1 MAPRQPDETAPLM
14 AREGSR
20 SSSLD
25 EEEAAA
31 IPPPART
38 EPDVDSNLMRRA
50 GRILAFGVVATVIIL
65 LGLVGQFGGAAVARV
80 ELGTPHDGM
89 AVGNVVHL
97 PDGNLAHRPVRSS
110 ALGHVDALSPEERAA
125 AARRDAAR
133 ARRQSSREARRR
145 RRQWD
150 RDTEEAEAKTLALD
164 DQPLASLGQA
174 QETGG
179 VAGVSLN
186 GWLQLEEWFY
196 SQDAHS
202 LVDATEGMTQGVVFP
217 PVFPTPESLG
227 FEWASEGDLIS
238 KLAASV
244 GDDAAV
250 AAVVAHRESYFTAED
265 VAGLRKQGFD
275 HVRLPLTWAAFASEA
290 DEPEKLVTD
299 PAHPD
304 KKQVTVSR
312 AALDRYVA
320 TLADAGLKVLIDMHT
335 MPGGSSM
342 GSYNGVFPSPPAFWD
357 DPTLMTIGRGVVR
370 EMLRWYLALPETSRA
385 AVGGFTLLNE
395 PAHLLPDKRDVMLDW
410 LAGAVADFR
419 ALVVEPAKQAGAQP
433 PRLLVNLID
442 TCGLNVY
449 NMAEWMA
456 RTFAADEL
464 QSWAVLDTHMYLAW
478 EHPAPGTWSC
488 ETDPEE
494 TKNGIAQFMQA
505 KVNEMNDAAARN
517 GIAHTAVSEWSLA
530 TNHDSAAGCQDVRV
544 LEALREAQQY
554 AFDQGNVESYFW
566 GWKLPDAGAHRKFW
580 SAQFHDAEMA
590 AAAGAAAAGEAEADA
605 VAAAE
610 EVPAE
615 AAASAA
621 EEEFPAEAEL
631 TAAVEGANDAGVS
644 LESEA
649 VALEPDAKE
658 AAPEIVE
665 DASGDVRAEA
675 AAAEDA
681 PESGVAAAAASAEE
695 ESANVEPA
703 RPAEAVAVE
712 VDAASGDAGAQTPGE
727 GDATIDAAR
736 EFEQV
741 DAETTARR
749 NEIEARMRAG
759 ATNFRR
765 SAAPEA
771 VVAPETV
778 AREAVVPPEVVVQ
791 EVVVPETV
799 VPETV
804 VPEPVSEQPAYERP
818 VVADEDPVSELED
831 AAARGAVEPVV
842 EPVEPVAWETA
853 DSIPVSNSRNQVTRV
868 L

>member
-1 MAPRQPDETAPLM
+1 MTPGQSDETAPLM

-31 IPPPART
+31 ISSPARS

-65 LGLVGQFGGAAVARV
+65 LGLVSQFGGAAVARV

-97 PDGNLAHRPVRSS
+97 PDGNLAHRATRTSS
-110 ALGHVDALSPEERAA
+110 AADVGALSPEERAA

-133 ARRQSSREARRR
+133 ARRQGSREARRR
-145 RRQWD
+145 HRQWD
-150 RDTEEAEAKTLALD
+150 RDTEDAEANSLAPD

-174 QETGG
+174 QASETGG

-227 FEWASEGDLIS
+227 FEWASEGDLVA

-244 GDDAAV
+244 GEDAAV

-265 VAGLRKQGFD
+265 VAGLREQGFD

-419 ALVVEPAKQAGAQP
+419 ALVVDPAQRVGTSP
-433 PRLLVNLID
+433 PRLFVNLIE

-478 EHPAPGTWSC
+478 EHSAPDTWSC

-494 TKNGIAQFMQA
+494 TKNGIARFVQA

-530 TNHDSAAGCQDVRV
+530 TNHDSAAGCQDARV
-544 LEALREAQQY
+544 LEALREAQRY
-554 AFDQGNVESYFW
+554 AFDQGGVESYFW
-566 GWKLPDAGAHRKFW
+566 GWKLPSAGAHQKFW
-580 SAQFHDAEMA
+580 SAQFHGAEMA
-590 AAAGAAAAGEAEADA
+590 AAAAAAAGEAEADA
-605 VAAAE
+605 AAASDD
-610 EVPAE
+610 VPAE
-615 AAASAA
+615 A
-621 EEEFPAEAEL
+621 EGI
-631 TAAVEGANDAGVS
+631 AAVEDADDAGVA
-644 LESEA
+644 LASEA
-649 VALEPDAKE
+649 AEPEPEAKE
-658 AAPEIVE
+658 AASEVAE
-665 DASGDVRAEA
+665 DASGDIRAE
-675 AAAEDA
+675 
-681 PESGVAAAAASAEE
+681 P
-695 ESANVEPA
+695 VEPA
-703 RPAEAVAVE
+703 EPAKEAPAEPTDGREDEAAEVDPAGPAEPAEAVAGGE
-712 VDAASGDAGAQTPGE
+712 AASVDPGAQVQGE
-727 GDATIDAAR
+727 ANVAMIDAAR
-736 EFEQV
+736 ERAEAEARQGGDV
-741 DAETTARR
+741 DD
-749 NEIEARMRAG
+749 EISAKRKEVEARMRAG
-759 ATNFRR
+759 TNVQRG
-765 SAAPEA
+765 AVPDA
-771 VVAPETV
+771 VVAPDDW
-778 AREAVVPPEVVVQ
+778 EAA
-791 EVVVPETV
+791 VPETV
-799 VPETV
+799 VPEV
-804 VPEPVSEQPAYERP
+804 DEQPMYDRP
-818 VVADEDPVSELED
+818 VAADENPSVQSE
-831 AAARGAVEPVV
+831 AAAAAEPVV
-842 EPVEPVAWETA
+842 EPVEPVST
-853 DSIPVSNSRNQVTRV
+853 RNQLTRV
-868 L
+868 M

>member
-1 MAPRQPDETAPLM
+1 M

-31 IPPPART
+31 ISPPARS

-65 LGLVGQFGGAAVARV
+65 LGLVSQFGGAAVARV

-97 PDGNLAHRPVRSS
+97 PDGNLAHRATRNSS
-110 ALGHVDALSPEERAA
+110 AADVGALSPEERAA

-133 ARRQSSREARRR
+133 ARRQGSREARRR
-145 RRQWD
+145 HRQWD
-150 RDTEEAEAKTLALD
+150 RDTEDAEAKTLAPD

-174 QETGG
+174 QASETGG

-227 FEWASEGDLIS
+227 FEWASEGDLVA

-244 GDDAAV
+244 GEDAAV

-265 VAGLRKQGFD
+265 VAGLRAQGFD

-342 GSYNGVFPSPPAFWD
+342 GSYNGVFPSPPTFWD

-410 LAGAVADFR
+410 LAGAAADFR
-419 ALVVEPAKQAGAQP
+419 ALVVDPAQRVGTRP
-433 PRLLVNLID
+433 PRLFVNLIE

-464 QSWAVLDTHMYLAW
+464 QSWAILDTHMYLAW

-494 TKNGIAQFMQA
+494 TKNGIARFVQA

-530 TNHDSAAGCQDVRV
+530 TNHDSAAGCQDPRV
-544 LEALREAQQY
+544 LEALREAQRY
-554 AFDQGNVESYFW
+554 AFDQGGVESYFW
-566 GWKLPDAGAHRKFW
+566 GWKLPSAGAHQKFW
-580 SAQFHDAEMA
+580 SAQFHGAEISA
-590 AAAGAAAAGEAEADA
+590 AAAAAAGEAEADA
-605 VAAAE
+605 AAASDD
-610 EVPAE
+610 VPAE
-615 AAASAA
+615 ADGI
-621 EEEFPAEAEL
+621 
-631 TAAVEGANDAGVS
+631 AAVEVADDAGVA
-644 LESEA
+644 LASEA
-649 VALEPDAKE
+649 AEPEPEAKE
-658 AAPEIVE
+658 AASEVAE
-665 DASGDVRAEA
+665 DASGDFRAE
-675 AAAEDA
+675 
-681 PESGVAAAAASAEE
+681 P
-695 ESANVEPA
+695 VEPA
-703 RPAEAVAVE
+703 EPAKEAPAEPTDGREDEAAEVDPAGPAEPAEAVAGGE
-712 VDAASGDAGAQTPGE
+712 AASGDPGAQVQGE
-727 GDATIDAAR
+727 ANVAMIDAAR
-736 EFEQV
+736 ERAEAEARQGGEV
-741 DAETTARR
+741 DD
-749 NEIEARMRAG
+749 EISAKRKEVEARMRAG
-759 ATNFRR
+759 TNVQRG
-765 SAAPEA
+765 AVPDA
-771 VVAPETV
+771 VVAPDDWEAAV
-778 AREAVVPPEVVVQ
+778 A
-791 EVVVPETV
+791 ETV

-804 VPEPVSEQPAYERP
+804 VPEAVVRETVSSSAVVPEVDEQPMYDRP
-818 VVADEDPVSELED
+818 VAADENPSVQSE
-831 AAARGAVEPVV
+831 AAAAAEPVV
-842 EPVEPVAWETA
+842 EPVST
-853 DSIPVSNSRNQVTRV
+853 RNQLTRV
-868 L
+868 M

>member
-1 MAPRQPDETAPLM
+1 M

-31 IPPPART
+31 ISPPARS

-65 LGLVGQFGGAAVARV
+65 LGLVSQFGGAAVARV

-97 PDGNLAHRPVRSS
+97 PDGNLAHRATRTSS
-110 ALGHVDALSPEERAA
+110 AADVGALSPEERAA

-133 ARRQSSREARRR
+133 ARRQGSREARRR
-145 RRQWD
+145 HRQWD
-150 RDTEEAEAKTLALD
+150 RDTEDAEAKTLAPD

-174 QETGG
+174 QASETGG

-202 LVDATEGMTQGVVFP
+202 LVDATEGTTQGVVFP
-217 PVFPTPESLG
+217 PAFPTPESLG
-227 FEWASEGDLIS
+227 FEWASEGDLVA

-244 GDDAAV
+244 GEDAAV

-265 VAGLRKQGFD
+265 VAGLREQGFD

-290 DEPEKLVTD
+290 DEPEKLVAD

-320 TLADAGLKVLIDMHT
+320 TLADAGLTVLIDMHT
-335 MPGGSSM
+335 MPGGSSE
-342 GSYNGVFPSPPAFWD
+342 GSYNGVFPSPPTFWD

-410 LAGAVADFR
+410 LAGAAADFR
-419 ALVVEPAKQAGAQP
+419 ALVVDPAQRVGTRP
-433 PRLLVNLID
+433 PRLFVNLIE

-464 QSWAVLDTHMYLAW
+464 QSWAILDTHMYLAW
-478 EHPAPGTWSC
+478 EHSAPDTWSC

-494 TKNGIAQFMQA
+494 TKNGIARFVQA

-530 TNHDSAAGCQDVRV
+530 TNHDSAAGCQDARV
-544 LEALREAQQY
+544 LEALREAQRY
-554 AFDQGNVESYFW
+554 AFDQGGVESYFW
-566 GWKLPDAGAHRKFW
+566 GWKLPSAGAHQKFW
-580 SAQFHDAEMA
+580 SAQFHGAEIA
-590 AAAGAAAAGEAEADA
+590 AAAAAAAGEAEADA
-605 VAAAE
+605 AAASDD
-610 EVPAE
+610 VPAE
-615 AAASAA
+615 A
-621 EEEFPAEAEL
+621 EGI
-631 TAAVEGANDAGVS
+631 AAVEVADDAGVA
-644 LESEA
+644 LASEA
-649 VALEPDAKE
+649 AEPEPEAKE
-658 AAPEIVE
+658 AASEVAE
-665 DASGDVRAEA
+665 DASGDFRAE
-675 AAAEDA
+675 
-681 PESGVAAAAASAEE
+681 P
-695 ESANVEPA
+695 VEPA
-703 RPAEAVAVE
+703 EPAKEAPAEPTDGREDEAAEVDPAGPAEPAEAVAGGE
-712 VDAASGDAGAQTPGE
+712 AASGDPGAQVQGE
-727 GDATIDAAR
+727 ANVAMIDAAR
-736 EFEQV
+736 ER
-741 DAETTARR
+741 AEAEARQGVELDD
-749 NEIEARMRAG
+749 EISAKRKEVEARMRAG
-759 ATNFRR
+759 TNVQRG
-765 SAAPEA
+765 AVPDA
-771 VVAPETV
+771 VVAPDDWEAAV
-778 AREAVVPPEVVVQ
+778 A
-791 EVVVPETV
+791 ETV

-804 VPEPVSEQPAYERP
+804 VPEAVVRETVSSSAVVPEVDEQPMYDRP
-818 VVADEDPVSELED
+818 VAADENPSVQSE
-831 AAARGAVEPVV
+831 AAAAAEPVV
-842 EPVEPVAWETA
+842 EPVEPVST
-853 DSIPVSNSRNQVTRV
+853 RNQLTRV
-868 L
+868 M

>member
-1 MAPRQPDETAPLM
+1 M

-31 IPPPART
+31 ISPPARS

-65 LGLVGQFGGAAVARV
+65 LGLVSQFGGAAVARV

-97 PDGNLAHRPVRSS
+97 PDGNLAHRATRTSS
-110 ALGHVDALSPEERAA
+110 AADVGALSPEERAA

-145 RRQWD
+145 HRQWD
-150 RDTEEAEAKTLALD
+150 RDTEDAEAKTLAPD

-174 QETGG
+174 QASETGG

-202 LVDATEGMTQGVVFP
+202 LVDATEGTTQGVVFP

-227 FEWASEGDLIS
+227 FEWASEGDLVA

-244 GDDAAV
+244 GEDAAV

-265 VAGLRKQGFD
+265 VAGLREQGFD

-290 DEPEKLVTD
+290 DEPEKLVAD

-320 TLADAGLKVLIDMHT
+320 TLADAGLTVLIDMHT
-335 MPGGSSM
+335 MPGGSSK
-342 GSYNGVFPSPPAFWD
+342 GSYNGVFPSPPTFWD

-410 LAGAVADFR
+410 LAGAAADFR
-419 ALVVEPAKQAGAQP
+419 ALVVDPARRVGARP
-433 PRLLVNLID
+433 PRLVVNLIE

-478 EHPAPGTWSC
+478 EHSAPDTWSC

-494 TKNGIAQFMQA
+494 IKNSIARFVQA

-530 TNHDSAAGCQDVRV
+530 TNHDSAAGCQDPRV
-544 LEALREAQQY
+544 LEALREAQRY
-554 AFDQGNVESYFW
+554 AFDQGGVESYFW
-566 GWKLPDAGAHRKFW
+566 GWKLPSAGAHQKFW
-580 SAQFHDAEMA
+580 SAQFHGAEMA
-590 AAAGAAAAGEAEADA
+590 ASDAAEADA
-605 VAAAE
+605 TAASEA
-610 EVPAE
+610 VPGEAVVE
-615 AAASAA
+615 TDAAASSDDVPAVA
-621 EEEFPAEAEL
+621 EGV
-631 TAAVEGANDAGVS
+631 AAVEDADDAGVA
-644 LESEA
+644 LASEA
-649 VALEPDAKE
+649 AEPEPEAKE
-658 AAPEIVE
+658 AEVPEVAE
-665 DASGDVRAEA
+665 DASGDVRAE
-675 AAAEDA
+675 
-681 PESGVAAAAASAEE
+681 P
-695 ESANVEPA
+695 VEPA
-703 RPAEAVAVE
+703 EPAKETRESDDAAPAEPADGREDEAAGVDPAGPAEPAEADAGGE
-712 VDAASGDAGAQTPGE
+712 AASVDPGAQVQGE
-727 GDATIDAAR
+727 ANVAMIDAAR
-736 EFEQV
+736 ERAEAEARQGGEV
-741 DAETTARR
+741 DDEISARR
-749 NEIEARMRAG
+749 KEVEARMRAG
-759 ATNFRR
+759 TNVQRG
-765 SAAPEA
+765 AVPDA
-771 VVAPETV
+771 VVAPDDW
-778 AREAVVPPEVVVQ
+778 EAA
-791 EVVVPETV
+791 VPETV
-799 VPETV
+799 VPEAV
-804 VPEPVSEQPAYERP
+804 VPEAVVRETVSSSAVVPEVDEQPMYDRP
-818 VVADEDPVSELED
+818 VAADENPSVQSE
-831 AAARGAVEPVV
+831 AAAAAEPVV
-842 EPVEPVAWETA
+842 EPVST
-853 DSIPVSNSRNQVTRV
+853 RNQLTRV
-868 L
+868 M

>member
-1 MAPRQPDETAPLM
+1 MTPGQSDETAPLM

-31 IPPPART
+31 ISSPARS

-65 LGLVGQFGGAAVARV
+65 LGLVSQFGGAAVARV

-97 PDGNLAHRPVRSS
+97 PDGNLAHRATRTSS
-110 ALGHVDALSPEERAA
+110 AADVGALSPEERAA

-133 ARRQSSREARRR
+133 ARRQGSREARRR
-145 RRQWD
+145 HRQWD
-150 RDTEEAEAKTLALD
+150 RDTEDAEAKTLAPD

-174 QETGG
+174 QASETGG

-227 FEWASEGDLIS
+227 FEWASEGDLVA

-244 GDDAAV
+244 GEDAAV

-265 VAGLRKQGFD
+265 VAGLREQGFD

-290 DEPEKLVTD
+290 DEPEKLVAD

-320 TLADAGLKVLIDMHT
+320 TLADAGLTVLIDMHT
-335 MPGGSSM
+335 MPGGSSE
-342 GSYNGVFPSPPAFWD
+342 GSYNGVFPSPPTFWD

-410 LAGAVADFR
+410 LAGAAADFR
-419 ALVVEPAKQAGAQP
+419 ALVVDPAQRVGTSP
-433 PRLLVNLID
+433 PRLFVNLIE

-478 EHPAPGTWSC
+478 EHSAPDTWSC

-494 TKNGIAQFMQA
+494 TKNGIARFVQA

-530 TNHDSAAGCQDVRV
+530 TNHDSAAGCQDARV
-544 LEALREAQQY
+544 LEALREAQRY
-554 AFDQGNVESYFW
+554 AFDQGGVESYFW
-566 GWKLPDAGAHRKFW
+566 GWKLPSAGAHQKFW
-580 SAQFHDAEMA
+580 SAQFHGAEMA
-590 AAAGAAAAGEAEADA
+590 AAAAAAAGEAEADA
-605 VAAAE
+605 AAASDD
-610 EVPAE
+610 VPAE
-615 AAASAA
+615 A
-621 EEEFPAEAEL
+621 EGI
-631 TAAVEGANDAGVS
+631 AAVEDADDAGVA
-644 LESEA
+644 LASEA
-649 VALEPDAKE
+649 AEPEPEAKE
-658 AAPEIVE
+658 AASEVAE
-665 DASGDVRAEA
+665 DASGDIRAE
-675 AAAEDA
+675 
-681 PESGVAAAAASAEE
+681 P
-695 ESANVEPA
+695 VEPA
-703 RPAEAVAVE
+703 EPAKEAPAEPTDGREDEAAEVDPAGPAEPAEAVAGGE
-712 VDAASGDAGAQTPGE
+712 AASVDPGAQVQGE
-727 GDATIDAAR
+727 ANVAMIDAAR
-736 EFEQV
+736 ERAEAEARQGGDV
-741 DAETTARR
+741 DD
-749 NEIEARMRAG
+749 EISAKRKAVEARMRAG
-759 ATNFRR
+759 TNVQRG
-765 SAAPEA
+765 AVPDA
-771 VVAPETV
+771 VVAPDDW
-778 AREAVVPPEVVVQ
+778 EAA
-791 EVVVPETV
+791 VPETV
-799 VPETV
+799 VPEV
-804 VPEPVSEQPAYERP
+804 DEQPMYDRP
-818 VVADEDPVSELED
+818 VAADENPSVQSE
-831 AAARGAVEPVV
+831 AAAAAEPVV
-842 EPVEPVAWETA
+842 EPVEPVST
-853 DSIPVSNSRNQVTRV
+853 RNQLTRV
-868 L
+868 M

>member
-1 MAPRQPDETAPLM
+1 MTPGQSDETAPLM

-31 IPPPART
+31 ISSPARS

-65 LGLVGQFGGAAVARV
+65 LGLVSQFGGAAVARV

-97 PDGNLAHRPVRSS
+97 PDGNLAHRATRTSS
-110 ALGHVDALSPEERAA
+110 AADVGALSPEERAA

-133 ARRQSSREARRR
+133 ARRQGSREARRR
-145 RRQWD
+145 HRQWD
-150 RDTEEAEAKTLALD
+150 RDTEDAEAKTLAPD

-174 QETGG
+174 QASETGG

-227 FEWASEGDLIS
+227 FEWASEGDLVA

-244 GDDAAV
+244 GEDAAV

-265 VAGLRKQGFD
+265 VAGLREQGFD

-290 DEPEKLVTD
+290 DEPEKLVAD

-320 TLADAGLKVLIDMHT
+320 TLADAGLTVLIDMHT
-335 MPGGSSM
+335 MPGGSSE
-342 GSYNGVFPSPPAFWD
+342 GSYNGVFPSPPTFWD

-410 LAGAVADFR
+410 LAGAAADFR
-419 ALVVEPAKQAGAQP
+419 ALVVDPAQRVGTRP
-433 PRLLVNLID
+433 PRLFVNLIE

-478 EHPAPGTWSC
+478 EHSAPDTWSC

-494 TKNGIAQFMQA
+494 TKNGIARFVQA

-530 TNHDSAAGCQDVRV
+530 TNHDSAAGCQDARV
-544 LEALREAQQY
+544 LEALREAQRY
-554 AFDQGNVESYFW
+554 AFDQGGVESYFW
-566 GWKLPDAGAHRKFW
+566 GWKLPSAGAHQKFW
-580 SAQFHDAEMA
+580 SAQFHGAEMSPA
-590 AAAGAAAAGEAEADA
+590 AAAAASDD
-605 VAAAE
+605 
-610 EVPAE
+610 VPAE
-615 AAASAA
+615 A
-621 EEEFPAEAEL
+621 EGI
-631 TAAVEGANDAGVS
+631 AAVEDADDAGVA
-644 LESEA
+644 LASEA
-649 VALEPDAKE
+649 AEPEPEAKE
-658 AAPEIVE
+658 AASEVAE
-665 DASGDVRAEA
+665 DASGDIRAEPVESA
-675 AAAEDA
+675 EPAKEAPAEPTDGREDEAAEVDPA
-681 PESGVAAAAASAEE
+681 GPAE
-695 ESANVEPA
+695 
-703 RPAEAVAVE
+703 PAEAVAGGE
-712 VDAASGDAGAQTPGE
+712 AASVDPGAQVQGE
-727 GDATIDAAR
+727 ANVAMIDAAR
-736 EFEQV
+736 ERAEAEARQGGDV
-741 DAETTARR
+741 DD
-749 NEIEARMRAG
+749 EISAKRKEVEARMRAG
-759 ATNFRR
+759 TNVQRG
-765 SAAPEA
+765 AVPDA
-771 VVAPETV
+771 VVAPDDW
-778 AREAVVPPEVVVQ
+778 EAA
-791 EVVVPETV
+791 VPETV
-799 VPETV
+799 VPEV
-804 VPEPVSEQPAYERP
+804 DEQPMYDRP
-818 VVADEDPVSELED
+818 VAADENPSVQSE
-831 AAARGAVEPVV
+831 AAAAAEPVV
-842 EPVEPVAWETA
+842 EPVEPVST
-853 DSIPVSNSRNQVTRV
+853 RNQLTRV
-868 L
+868 M

>member
-1 MAPRQPDETAPLM
+1 MTPGQSDETAPLM

-31 IPPPART
+31 ISSPARS

-65 LGLVGQFGGAAVARV
+65 LGLVSQFGGAAVARV

-97 PDGNLAHRPVRSS
+97 PDGNLAHRATRTSS
-110 ALGHVDALSPEERAA
+110 AADVGALSPEERAA

-133 ARRQSSREARRR
+133 ARRQGSREARRR
-145 RRQWD
+145 HRQWD
-150 RDTEEAEAKTLALD
+150 RDTEDAEAKTLAPD

-174 QETGG
+174 QASETGG

-227 FEWASEGDLIS
+227 FEWASEGDLVA

-244 GDDAAV
+244 GEDAAV

-265 VAGLRKQGFD
+265 VAGLREQGFD

-290 DEPEKLVTD
+290 DEPEKLVAD

-320 TLADAGLKVLIDMHT
+320 TLADAGLTVLIDMHT
-335 MPGGSSM
+335 MPGGSSE
-342 GSYNGVFPSPPAFWD
+342 GSYNGVFPSPPTFWD

-410 LAGAVADFR
+410 LAGAAADFR
-419 ALVVEPAKQAGAQP
+419 ALVVDPAQRVGTSP
-433 PRLLVNLID
+433 PRLFVNLIE

-478 EHPAPGTWSC
+478 EHSAPDTWSC

-494 TKNGIAQFMQA
+494 TKNGIARFVQA

-530 TNHDSAAGCQDVRV
+530 TNHDSAAGCQDARV
-544 LEALREAQQY
+544 LEALREAQRY
-554 AFDQGNVESYFW
+554 AFDQGGVESYFW
-566 GWKLPDAGAHRKFW
+566 GWKLPSAGAHQKFW
-580 SAQFHDAEMA
+580 SAQFHGAEMA
-590 AAAGAAAAGEAEADA
+590 AAAAAAAGEAEADA
-605 VAAAE
+605 AAASDD
-610 EVPAE
+610 VPAE
-615 AAASAA
+615 A
-621 EEEFPAEAEL
+621 EGI
-631 TAAVEGANDAGVS
+631 AAVEDADDAGVA
-644 LESEA
+644 LASEA
-649 VALEPDAKE
+649 AEPEPEAKE
-658 AAPEIVE
+658 AASEVAE
-665 DASGDVRAEA
+665 DASGDIRAEPVESA
-675 AAAEDA
+675 EPAKEAPAEPTDGREDEAAEVDPA
-681 PESGVAAAAASAEE
+681 GPAE
-695 ESANVEPA
+695 
-703 RPAEAVAVE
+703 PAEAVAGGE
-712 VDAASGDAGAQTPGE
+712 AASVDPGAQVQGE
-727 GDATIDAAR
+727 ANVAMIDAAR
-736 EFEQV
+736 ERAEAEARQGGDV
-741 DAETTARR
+741 DD
-749 NEIEARMRAG
+749 EISAKRKEVEARMRAG
-759 ATNFRR
+759 TNVQRG
-765 SAAPEA
+765 AVPDA
-771 VVAPETV
+771 VVAPDDW
-778 AREAVVPPEVVVQ
+778 EAA
-791 EVVVPETV
+791 VPETV
-799 VPETV
+799 VPEV
-804 VPEPVSEQPAYERP
+804 DEQPMYDRP
-818 VVADEDPVSELED
+818 VAADENPSVQSE
-831 AAARGAVEPVV
+831 AAAAAEPVV
-842 EPVEPVAWETA
+842 EPVEPVST
-853 DSIPVSNSRNQVTRV
+853 RNQLTRV
-868 L
+868 M

>member
-1 MAPRQPDETAPLM
+1 MTPGQSDETAPLM

-31 IPPPART
+31 ISPPARS

-65 LGLVGQFGGAAVARV
+65 LGLVSQFGGAAVARV

-97 PDGNLAHRPVRSS
+97 PDGNLAHRATRTSS
-110 ALGHVDALSPEERAA
+110 AADVGALLGRQRAA

-133 ARRQSSREARRR
+133 ARRQGSREARRR
-145 RRQWD
+145 HRQWD
-150 RDTEEAEAKTLALD
+150 RDTEDAEAKTLAPD

-174 QETGG
+174 QASETGG

-227 FEWASEGDLIS
+227 FEWASEGDLVA

-244 GDDAAV
+244 GEDAAV

-265 VAGLRKQGFD
+265 VTGLREQGFD

-320 TLADAGLKVLIDMHT
+320 TLADAGLTVLIDMHT
-335 MPGGSSM
+335 MPGGSSE
-342 GSYNGVFPSPPAFWD
+342 GSYNGVFPSPPTFWD
-357 DPTLMTIGRGVVR
+357 EPTLMTIGRGVVR

-410 LAGAVADFR
+410 LAGAAADFR
-419 ALVVEPAKQAGAQP
+419 ALVVDPAQRVGTRP
-433 PRLLVNLID
+433 PRLFVNLIE

-478 EHPAPGTWSC
+478 EHSAPDTWSC

-494 TKNGIAQFMQA
+494 TKNGIARFVQA

-530 TNHDSAAGCQDVRV
+530 TNHDSAAGCQDARI
-544 LEALREAQQY
+544 LEALREAQRY
-554 AFDQGNVESYFW
+554 AFDQGGVESYFW
-566 GWKLPDAGAHRKFW
+566 GWKLPSAGAHQKFW
-580 SAQFHDAEMA
+580 SAQFHGAEMA
-590 AAAGAAAAGEAEADA
+590 AAAAAAAGEAEADA
-605 VAAAE
+605 AAASDD
-610 EVPAE
+610 VPAE
-615 AAASAA
+615 A
-621 EEEFPAEAEL
+621 EGI
-631 TAAVEGANDAGVS
+631 AAVEDADDAGVA
-644 LESEA
+644 LASEA
-649 VALEPDAKE
+649 ADPEPEAKE
-658 AAPEIVE
+658 AASEVAE
-665 DASGDVRAEA
+665 DASGDIRAE
-675 AAAEDA
+675 
-681 PESGVAAAAASAEE
+681 P
-695 ESANVEPA
+695 VEPA
-703 RPAEAVAVE
+703 EPAKEAPAEPTDGREDEAAEVDPAGPAEPAEAVAGGE
-712 VDAASGDAGAQTPGE
+712 AASGDPGAQVQGE
-727 GDATIDAAR
+727 ANVAMIDAAR
-736 EFEQV
+736 ER
-741 DAETTARR
+741 AEAEARQGVELDD
-749 NEIEARMRAG
+749 EISAKRKEVEARMRAG
-759 ATNFRR
+759 TNVQRG
-765 SAAPEA
+765 AVPDA
-771 VVAPETV
+771 VVAPDDWEAAVSETV
-778 AREAVVPPEVVVQ
+778 VP
-791 EVVVPETV
+791 EVVVPEAVARETVPEAV
-799 VPETV
+799 VPEV
-804 VPEPVSEQPAYERP
+804 DEQPMYDRP
-818 VVADEDPVSELED
+818 VAADENPGVQSE
-831 AAARGAVEPVV
+831 AAAAAEPVV
-842 EPVEPVAWETA
+842 EPVEPVST
-853 DSIPVSNSRNQVTRV
+853 RNQLTRV
-868 L
+868 M

>member
-1 MAPRQPDETAPLM
+1 MTPGQSDETAPLM

-31 IPPPART
+31 ISSPARS

-65 LGLVGQFGGAAVARV
+65 LGLVSQFGGAAVARV

-97 PDGNLAHRPVRSS
+97 PDGNLAHRATRTSS
-110 ALGHVDALSPEERAA
+110 AADVGALSPEERAA

-133 ARRQSSREARRR
+133 ARRQGSREARRR
-145 RRQWD
+145 HRQWD
-150 RDTEEAEAKTLALD
+150 RDTEDAEAKTLAPD

-174 QETGG
+174 QASETGG

-227 FEWASEGDLIS
+227 FEWASEGDLVA

-244 GDDAAV
+244 GEDAAV

-265 VAGLRKQGFD
+265 VAGLREQGFD

-290 DEPEKLVTD
+290 DEPEKLVAD

-320 TLADAGLKVLIDMHT
+320 TLADAGLTVLIDMHT
-335 MPGGSSM
+335 MPGGSSE
-342 GSYNGVFPSPPAFWD
+342 GSYNGVFPSPPTFWD

-410 LAGAVADFR
+410 LAGAAADFR
-419 ALVVEPAKQAGAQP
+419 ALVVDPAQRVGTRP
-433 PRLLVNLID
+433 PRLFVNLIE

-478 EHPAPGTWSC
+478 EHSAPDTWSC

-494 TKNGIAQFMQA
+494 TKNGIARFVQA

-530 TNHDSAAGCQDVRV
+530 TNHDSAAGCQDARV
-544 LEALREAQQY
+544 LEALREAQRY
-554 AFDQGNVESYFW
+554 AFDQGGVESYFW
-566 GWKLPDAGAHRKFW
+566 GWKLPSAGAHQKFW
-580 SAQFHDAEMA
+580 SAQFHGAEMA
-590 AAAGAAAAGEAEADA
+590 AAAAAAAGEAEADA
-605 VAAAE
+605 AAASDD
-610 EVPAE
+610 VPAE
-615 AAASAA
+615 A
-621 EEEFPAEAEL
+621 EGI
-631 TAAVEGANDAGVS
+631 AAVEDADDAGVA
-644 LESEA
+644 LASEA
-649 VALEPDAKE
+649 AEPEPEAKE
-658 AAPEIVE
+658 AASEVAE
-665 DASGDVRAEA
+665 DASGDIRAEPVESA
-675 AAAEDA
+675 EPAKEAPAEPTDGREDEAAEVDPA
-681 PESGVAAAAASAEE
+681 GPAE
-695 ESANVEPA
+695 
-703 RPAEAVAVE
+703 PAEAVAGGE
-712 VDAASGDAGAQTPGE
+712 AASVDPGAQVQGE
-727 GDATIDAAR
+727 ANVAMIDAAR
-736 EFEQV
+736 ERAEAEARQGGDV
-741 DAETTARR
+741 DD
-749 NEIEARMRAG
+749 EISAKRKEVEARMRAG
-759 ATNFRR
+759 TNVQRG
-765 SAAPEA
+765 AVPDA
-771 VVAPETV
+771 VVAPDDW
-778 AREAVVPPEVVVQ
+778 EAA
-791 EVVVPETV
+791 VPETV
-799 VPETV
+799 VPEV
-804 VPEPVSEQPAYERP
+804 DEQPMYDRP
-818 VVADEDPVSELED
+818 VAADENPSVQSE
-831 AAARGAVEPVV
+831 AAAAAEPVV
-842 EPVEPVAWETA
+842 EPVEPVST
-853 DSIPVSNSRNQVTRV
+853 RNQLTRV
-868 L
+868 M

>member
-1 MAPRQPDETAPLM
+1 MTPGQSDETAPLM

-31 IPPPART
+31 ISSPARS

-65 LGLVGQFGGAAVARV
+65 LGLVSQFGGAAVARV

-97 PDGNLAHRPVRSS
+97 PDGNLAHRATRTSS
-110 ALGHVDALSPEERAA
+110 AADVGALSPEERAA

-133 ARRQSSREARRR
+133 ARRQGSREARRR
-145 RRQWD
+145 HRQWD
-150 RDTEEAEAKTLALD
+150 RDTEDAEAKTLAPD

-174 QETGG
+174 QASETGG

-227 FEWASEGDLIS
+227 FEWASEGDLVA

-244 GDDAAV
+244 GEDAAV

-265 VAGLRKQGFD
+265 VAGLREQGFD

-290 DEPEKLVTD
+290 DEPEKLVAD

-320 TLADAGLKVLIDMHT
+320 TLADAGLTVLIDMHT
-335 MPGGSSM
+335 MPGGSSE
-342 GSYNGVFPSPPAFWD
+342 GSYNGVFPSPPTFWD

-410 LAGAVADFR
+410 LAGAAADFR
-419 ALVVEPAKQAGAQP
+419 ALVVDPAQRVGTSP
-433 PRLLVNLID
+433 PRLFVNLIE

-478 EHPAPGTWSC
+478 EHSAPDTWSC

-494 TKNGIAQFMQA
+494 TKNGIARFVQA

-530 TNHDSAAGCQDVRV
+530 TNHDSAAGCQDARV
-544 LEALREAQQY
+544 LEALREAQRY
-554 AFDQGNVESYFW
+554 AFDQGGVESYFW
-566 GWKLPDAGAHRKFW
+566 GWKLPSAGAHQKFW
-580 SAQFHDAEMA
+580 SAQFHGAEMA
-590 AAAGAAAAGEAEADA
+590 AAAAAAAGEAEADA
-605 VAAAE
+605 AAASDD
-610 EVPAE
+610 VPAE
-615 AAASAA
+615 A
-621 EEEFPAEAEL
+621 EDI
-631 TAAVEGANDAGVS
+631 AAVEDADDAGVA
-644 LESEA
+644 LASEA
-649 VALEPDAKE
+649 AEPEPEAKE
-658 AAPEIVE
+658 AASEVAE
-665 DASGDVRAEA
+665 DASGDIRAE
-675 AAAEDA
+675 
-681 PESGVAAAAASAEE
+681 P
-695 ESANVEPA
+695 VEPA
-703 RPAEAVAVE
+703 EPAKEAPAEPTDGREDEAAEVDPAGPAEPAEAVAGGE
-712 VDAASGDAGAQTPGE
+712 AASVDPGAQVQGE
-727 GDATIDAAR
+727 ANVAMIDAAR
-736 EFEQV
+736 ERAEAEARQGGDV
-741 DAETTARR
+741 DD
-749 NEIEARMRAG
+749 EISAKRKEVEARMRAG
-759 ATNFRR
+759 TNVQRG
-765 SAAPEA
+765 AVPDA
-771 VVAPETV
+771 VVAPDDW
-778 AREAVVPPEVVVQ
+778 EAA
-791 EVVVPETV
+791 VPETV
-799 VPETV
+799 VPEV
-804 VPEPVSEQPAYERP
+804 DEQPMYDRP
-818 VVADEDPVSELED
+818 VAADENPSVQSE
-831 AAARGAVEPVV
+831 AAAAAEPVV
-842 EPVEPVAWETA
+842 EPVEPVST
-853 DSIPVSNSRNQVTRV
+853 RNQLTRV
-868 L
+868 M

>member
-1 MAPRQPDETAPLM
+1 MTPGQSDETAPLM

-31 IPPPART
+31 ISSPARS

-65 LGLVGQFGGAAVARV
+65 LGLVSQFGGAAVARV

-97 PDGNLAHRPVRSS
+97 PDGNLAHRATRTSS
-110 ALGHVDALSPEERAA
+110 AADVGALSPEERAA

-133 ARRQSSREARRR
+133 ARRQGSREARRR
-145 RRQWD
+145 HRQWD
-150 RDTEEAEAKTLALD
+150 RDTEDAEAKTLAPD

-174 QETGG
+174 QASETGG

-227 FEWASEGDLIS
+227 FEWASEGDLVA

-244 GDDAAV
+244 GEDAAV

-265 VAGLRKQGFD
+265 VAGLREQGFD

-290 DEPEKLVTD
+290 DEPEKLVAD

-320 TLADAGLKVLIDMHT
+320 TLADAGLTVLIDMHT
-335 MPGGSSM
+335 MPGGSSE
-342 GSYNGVFPSPPAFWD
+342 GSYNGVFPSPPTFWD

-410 LAGAVADFR
+410 LAGAAADFR
-419 ALVVEPAKQAGAQP
+419 ALVVDPAQRVGTSP
-433 PRLLVNLID
+433 PRLFVNLIE

-478 EHPAPGTWSC
+478 EHSAPDTWSC

-494 TKNGIAQFMQA
+494 TKNGIARFVQA

-530 TNHDSAAGCQDVRV
+530 TNHDSAAGCQDARV
-544 LEALREAQQY
+544 LEALREAQRY
-554 AFDQGNVESYFW
+554 AFDQGGVESYFW
-566 GWKLPDAGAHRKFW
+566 GWKLPSAGAHQKFW
-580 SAQFHDAEMA
+580 SAQFHGAEMA
-590 AAAGAAAAGEAEADA
+590 AAAAAAAGEAEADA
-605 VAAAE
+605 AAASDD
-610 EVPAE
+610 VPAE
-615 AAASAA
+615 A
-621 EEEFPAEAEL
+621 EGI
-631 TAAVEGANDAGVS
+631 AAVEDADDAGVA
-644 LESEA
+644 LASEA
-649 VALEPDAKE
+649 AEPEPEAKE
-658 AAPEIVE
+658 AASEVAE
-665 DASGDVRAEA
+665 DASGDIRAE
-675 AAAEDA
+675 
-681 PESGVAAAAASAEE
+681 P
-695 ESANVEPA
+695 VEPA
-703 RPAEAVAVE
+703 EPAKEAPAEPTDGREDEAAEVDPAGPAEPAEAVAGGE
-712 VDAASGDAGAQTPGE
+712 AASVDPGAQVQGE
-727 GDATIDAAR
+727 ANVAMIDAAR
-736 EFEQV
+736 ERAEAEARQGGDV
-741 DAETTARR
+741 DD
-749 NEIEARMRAG
+749 EISAKRKEVEARMRAG
-759 ATNFRR
+759 TNVQRG
-765 SAAPEA
+765 AVPDA
-771 VVAPETV
+771 VVAPDDW
-778 AREAVVPPEVVVQ
+778 EAA
-791 EVVVPETV
+791 VPETV
-799 VPETV
+799 VPEV
-804 VPEPVSEQPAYERP
+804 DEQPMYDRP
-818 VVADEDPVSELED
+818 VAADENPSVQSE
-831 AAARGAVEPVV
+831 AAAAAEPVV
-842 EPVEPVAWETA
+842 EPVEPVST
-853 DSIPVSNSRNQVTRV
+853 RNQLTRV
-868 L
+868 M

>member
-1 MAPRQPDETAPLM
+1 MASHQPDETAPLM

-31 IPPPART
+31 ISPPART

-65 LGLVGQFGGAAVARV
+65 LGLVGQFGGAAISRV

-97 PDGNLAHRPVRSS
+97 PDGNLAHRAARSS
-110 ALGHVDALSPEERAA
+110 SAADVDALSPEERAA

-133 ARRQSSREARRR
+133 VRRQSSREARRR
-145 RRQWD
+145 HRQWD
-150 RDTEEAEAKTLALD
+150 RDTEDAEAKTLDPD

-174 QETGG
+174 QESSEGDRVETGG

-202 LVDATEGMTQGVVFP
+202 LVDAEEGMTQGVVFP

-227 FEWASEGDLIS
+227 FEWASEGDLVS

-244 GDDAAV
+244 GEDAAV

-275 HVRLPLTWAAFASEA
+275 HVRLPLTWAAFASET

-299 PAHPD
+299 PAHAD

-312 AALDRYVA
+312 AALNRYVA
-320 TLADAGLKVLIDMHT
+320 TLADAGLKVLIDIHT
-335 MPGGSSM
+335 MPGGSSK

-357 DPTLMTIGRGVVR
+357 DPKLMTIGRGVVR
-370 EMLRWYLALPETSRA
+370 EMLKWYLALPETSRTA
-385 AVGGFTLLNE
+385 IGGVTLLNE

-419 ALVVEPAKQAGAQP
+419 ALVVDPAEQAGVQP

-464 QSWAVLDTHMYLAW
+464 RSWAVLDTHMYLAW
-478 EHPAPGTWSC
+478 AHAAPDTWSC
-488 ETDPEE
+488 ETDPEDI
-494 TKNGIAQFMQA
+494 KNGIARYMQA

-517 GIAHTAVSEWSLA
+517 GVAHTAVSEWSLA
-530 TNHDSAAGCQDVRV
+530 TNRDSAAGCQDARV
-544 LEALREAQQY
+544 LEALREAQRY
-554 AFDQGNVESYFW
+554 AFDQGGVESYFW
-566 GWKLPDAGAHRKFW
+566 GWKLPSAGAHQKFW
-580 SAQFHDAEMA
+580 SAQFHDAAMD

-605 VAAAE
+605 TTASEDDSGQPDAS
-610 EVPAE
+610 E
-615 AAASAA
+615 ASHASEAPEA
-621 EEEFPAEAEL
+621 SEASEATEASEDDPAEAEEA
-631 TAAVEGANDAGVS
+631 AAVEDSNDAGVS
-644 LESEA
+644 FESEA
-649 VALEPDAKE
+649 AEPEPESKE
-658 AAPEIVE
+658 QVPEVVE
-665 DASGDVRAEA
+665 DASGDVRAES
-675 AAAEDA
+675 AAAEEA
-681 PESGVAAAAASAEE
+681 PESDVA
-695 ESANVEPA
+695 EPA
-703 RPAEAVAVE
+703 GPAEAE
-712 VDAASGDAGAQTPGE
+712 
-727 GDATIDAAR
+727 AR
-736 EFEQV
+736 EGELV
-741 DAETTARR
+741 DAEISAKRK
-749 NEIEARMRAG
+749 ELEERMRAG
-759 ATNFRR
+759 TNIQRG
-765 SAAPEA
+765 AIPEA
-771 VVAPETV
+771 VVVPDAV
-778 AREAVVPPEVVVQ
+778 GAR
-791 EVVVPETV
+791 ETV
-799 VPETV
+799 VPEAGV
-804 VPEPVSEQPAYERP
+804 QEAVLPEAIVQDNVPES
-818 VVADEDPVSELED
+818 
-831 AAARGAVEPVV
+831 VV
-842 EPVEPVAWETA
+842 EPVEPVAFETA
-853 DSIPVSNSRNQVTRV
+853 GSTRNQVTRV